1 VFEAAT
7 LESAEVS
14 RIVLHMEGTNV
25 DTDLKW
31 SNVQF
36 HLPKAER
43 PYLAL
48 MAFDTLESVYGEK
61 VIEAMSGVFS
71 ALRRAK
77 DVFVGFV
84 TPDSASAAKLENL
97 AYAVLRI
104 ESVNGSVVLYGQ
116 KPYTELFSLSW
127 DWSGGFPK
135 AELRPI
141 V

>member
-1 VFEAAT
+1 MVDGFFLRQKTAYEFGRW
-7 LESAEVS
+7 LELRRVLS
-14 RIVLHMEGTNV
+14 R
-25 DTDLKW
+25 
-31 SNVQF
+31 
-36 HLPKAER
+36 
-43 PYLAL
+43 
-48 MAFDTLESVYGEK
+48 
-61 VIEAMSGVFS
+61 SGVFS

-97 AYAVLRI
+97 AYAVFRI
-104 ESVNGSVVLYGQ
+104 DSVNGSVVLYGQ
-116 KPYTELFSLSW
+116 KPYTELFNLSW